1 MFSRRIQKSKIK
13 DLEKSLREARDPYA
27 AQRVEEELKKV
38 KKDVFTDERKIEQ
51 RKMGFHKA
59 KVNLK
64 KT

>member
-13 DLEKSLREARDPYA
+13 DLEKNLRMAKDPRQ
-27 AQRVEEELKKV
+27 AQRFEEELKKV